1 MRNPIHNEKNVL
13 KLVEKYMKY
22 SEAEDNS
29 EEEYYMYSQF
39 MANKEFFF
47 RMWKF
52 ERNMDNR
59 FQNG

>member
-39 MANKEFFF
+39 MANKDFFL
-47 RMWKF
+47 RMWNY
-52 ERNMDNR
+52 ERSMSNR